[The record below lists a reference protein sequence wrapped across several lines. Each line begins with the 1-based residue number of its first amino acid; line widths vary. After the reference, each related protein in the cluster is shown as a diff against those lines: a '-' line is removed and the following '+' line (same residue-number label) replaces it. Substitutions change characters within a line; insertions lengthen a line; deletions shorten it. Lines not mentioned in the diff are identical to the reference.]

1 MKDEIRMTDLSEEV
15 RKIIKENNWLVLSTV
30 DKENKPHSSVV
41 VYQSDGKV
49 IYVQTGKNTLKAR
62 NIEVNNNVSITIPF
76 RKNFFHKLIPAPPAE
91 LHFSTRASLRS
102 KEDQEAIEIYSKYLK
117 YLDDEELP
125 DESIWIR
132 IEVSNII
139 ATYGVGVS
147 LFKMKDP
154 EKARNIVR
162 LEE

>member
-1 MKDEIRMTDLSEEV
+1 
-15 RKIIKENNWLVLSTV
+15 LVLSTV

-49 IYVQTGKNTLKAR
+49 IFIQTGNDTIKAKD
-62 NIEVNNNVSITIPF
+62 IELNEKVSITIPF

-91 LHFSTRASLRS
+91 LHFTSKASIRS
-102 KEDQEAIEIYSKYLK
+102 KGDEEAKKVYSKYLK
-117 YLDDEELP
+117 YLEDEELP
-125 DESIWIR
+125 SESVWIR
-132 IEVSNII
+132 IEIPDVI

-147 LFKMKDP
+147 MFKMRDP

-162 LEE
+162 LDN